1 MENEVLITMANQI
14 TDFWSPYPKP
24 EATESIARHIHT
36 FWDPRMRD
44 QMKSIIDDGGRGLS
58 PLFIETMK
66 DYFNGPKTP
75 AKPGPA
81 PAPGAKPKAGSP
93 AS

>member
-1 MENEVLITMANQI
+1 MDKEVLIQMANQI
-14 TDFWSPYPKP
+14 TDFWSPYPKT

-44 QMKSIIDDGGRGLS
+44 QMKTIIDDGGEGLS

-66 DYFNGPKTP
+66 DYFNGPKSP
-75 AKPGPA
+75 AKPA
-81 PAPGAKPKAGSP
+81 PSSPQAKPKAGTP

>member
-1 MENEVLITMANQI
+1 MDKEVLIQMANQI
-14 TDFWSPYPKP
+14 TDFWSPYPKT

-44 QMKSIIDDGGRGLS
+44 QMKTIIDDGAEGLS

-66 DYFNGPKTP
+66 DYFNGPKSP
-75 AKPGPA
+75 AKPA
-81 PAPGAKPKAGSP
+81 PSAPPAKPKAGTP

>member
-1 MENEVLITMANQI
+1 MDKEVLIQMANQI
-14 TDFWSPYPKP
+14 TDFWSPYPKT

-44 QMKSIIDDGGRGLS
+44 QMKTIIDDGAEGLS

-66 DYFNGPKTP
+66 DYFNGPKSP
-75 AKPGPA
+75 PKPA
-81 PAPGAKPKAGSP
+81 PSSPQAKPKAGTP